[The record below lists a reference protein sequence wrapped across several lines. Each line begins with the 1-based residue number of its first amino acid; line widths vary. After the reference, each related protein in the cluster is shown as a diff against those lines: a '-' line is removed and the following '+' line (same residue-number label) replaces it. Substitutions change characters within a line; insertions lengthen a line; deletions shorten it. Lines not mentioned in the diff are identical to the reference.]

1 MFFDNFNMVD
11 CSLYFVKEEIFDDFE
26 VLEVEND
33 DFIDWIE
40 IFSVFE
46 IDWRLLESNVD
57 GNILLNVGDFNK
69 LYNYFG

>member
-1 MFFDNFNMVD
+1 MVD